1 MLSSDATGGT
11 IPSTSIRL
19 EATRRQV
26 MRTKGVHLDPGA
38 LRRIVGKRAEQAF
51 GAAPFVQYF
60 GGFGRHRPVLLGA
73 SHARPV
79 QDGICTMAR
88 AAK

>member
-1 MLSSDATGGT
+1 M
-11 IPSTSIRL
+11 
-19 EATRRQV
+19 
-26 MRTKGVHLDPGA
+26 HLDPGA

-60 GGFGRHRPVLLGA
+60 GGFGRHRTVLLGA
-73 SHARPV
+73 SHARLRTES
-79 QDGICTMAR
+79 TMTR